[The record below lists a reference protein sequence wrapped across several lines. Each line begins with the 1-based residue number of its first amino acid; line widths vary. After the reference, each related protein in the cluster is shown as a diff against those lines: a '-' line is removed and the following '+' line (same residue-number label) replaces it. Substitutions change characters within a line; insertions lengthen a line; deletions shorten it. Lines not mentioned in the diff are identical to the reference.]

1 MNFFLIYN
9 YFCMF
14 KCVLGDFHKLIKFAL
29 QLCSSLPNHF
39 GKIRFKVTYLD
50 FIHYPQRNLKYSTIR
65 YESQCRQF
73 LPHFEKKNQ
82 TKCRIIKKL
91 KSNAKSPFRL
101 HGC

>member
-1 MNFFLIYN
+1 
-9 YFCMF
+9 MF

-50 FIHYPQRNLKYSTIR
+50 FIHYPQRNLKDSTIR

-73 LPHFEKKNQ
+73 LPHFEKKIKQNVELS
-82 TKCRIIKKL
+82 KKL
-91 KSNAKSPFRL
+91 KSNAKSPRKYKL
-101 HGC
+101 GLR